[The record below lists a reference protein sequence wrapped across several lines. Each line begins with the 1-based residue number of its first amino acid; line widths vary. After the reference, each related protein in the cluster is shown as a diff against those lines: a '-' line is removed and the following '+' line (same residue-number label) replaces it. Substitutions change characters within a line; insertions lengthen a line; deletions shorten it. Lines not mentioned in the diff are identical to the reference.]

1 MLKNLLKK
9 FLTKLYKIE
18 IKGLENYEK
27 AGNRVLI
34 VANHL
39 SFLDAILLV
48 VFLPEKPM
56 FAVNTFIAGKW
67 WMKPFLALAD
77 TYALDPTNPMA
88 TKSLINEIKKD
99 KKCIIFPEGRITV
112 TGSLMKIYEG
122 PGMIADKTD
131 AMILPV
137 RLDGAQ

>member
-39 SFLDAILLV
+39 SFLDAILLA

-56 FAVNTFIAGKW
+56 FAINTFVAGKW
-67 WMKPFLALAD
+67 WMKPFLVLAD

-88 TKSLINEIKKD
+88 TKS
-99 KKCIIFPEGRITV
+99 FT
-112 TGSLMKIYEG
+112 
-122 PGMIADKTD
+122 
-131 AMILPV
+131 
-137 RLDGAQ
+137 

>member
-1 MLKNLLKK
+1 MFKNLFRLT
-9 FLTKLYKIE
+9 LTKLYKIE
-18 IKGLENYEK
+18 IKGLENYKK

-39 SFLDAILLV
+39 SFLDAILLA

-77 TYALDPTNPMA
+77 TYSLDPTNPMA

-99 KKCIIFPEGRITV
+99 KKCIIFPDR
-112 TGSLMKIYEG
+112 SKISICNCG
-122 PGMIADKTD
+122 NS
-131 AMILPV
+131 
-137 RLDGAQ
+137 